1 MMRLNKEG
9 KSFTDRQKR
18 FIGLIIILLILIFS
32 AAVAWFIGKPMIRL
46 VSSRG
51 DFREWVETHGIYGR
65 FIFVGMVIFQVVIAA
80 VPGEP
85 LEIGA
90 GFAFGAI
97 EGTLLCMVG
106 ITLGSAAVFLLV
118 RKFGI
123 HLVELFFD
131 IEKIRKLKFLQNEKR
146 LTLITLIVF
155 LLPGTPKD
163 LLTYAVGLTD
173 MRFSAFLL
181 IASFARLPSIV
192 TSTVGGSALGV
203 ENYVLAVAVFA
214 GTAVL
219 SAAGL
224 CIYKHINNKKS

>member
-1 MMRLNKEG
+1 MRLNKEG
-9 KSFTDRQKR
+9 KSFTDRQKH

-51 DFREWVETHGIYGR
+51 DFREWVEAHGIYGR

-97 EGTLLCMVG
+97 EGTLLCMAG

>member
-1 MMRLNKEG
+1 MRLNKEG